1 MTTFFRDF
9 PERRLPWQVSAG
21 PEADVVL
28 ATSAAL
34 ARNLRAFPFP
44 GRASEVELRTIR
56 GDLTRRLG
64 SLEPFADGWHLDLEG
79 LTTSERRCLQEM
91 TQLSAR
97 SAADPVGKG
106 LVLDGGLGLCLAFN
120 GDDHLEAVATRA
132 GWDPRSALDD
142 VLELDALFEQQ
153 VDFAF
158 DADLG
163 YLTAYP
169 TRVGTGLRL
178 SAALHLPG
186 LVMADEIQKLINALR
201 QLQFTIHGFHGPG
214 TPIRG
219 ALFRVENLITLGR
232 SEAEVQEDFATH
244 VGKIIAYERSAR
256 RQLFGRDS
264 LGLEDVV
271 RRSLAILQE
280 ARLMSSQ
287 EAFDRLS
294 DVRLGL
300 SLGIL
305 EGISTET
312 LNLALVRQQSA
323 HLDRLAGKGLH
334 GKDRLAARA
343 RHLREWLGTA

>member
-1 MTTFFRDF
+1 MRPFFKDF
-9 PERRLPWQVSAG
+9 ADHKLPWQAWSG
-21 PEADVVL
+21 PDADVVL

-44 GRASEVELRTIR
+44 GKASVVELRTIR

-64 SLEPFADGWHLDLEG
+64 SLEPFGEGWQLDLEG
-79 LTTSERRCLQEM
+79 LTSSERRCLQEM
-91 TQLSAR
+91 TQISSRA
-97 SAADPVGKG
+97 AADPVGKG
-106 LVLDGGLGLCLAFN
+106 LLLDRELGLCLAFN
-120 GDDHLEAVATRA
+120 GDDHLETVATRA

-142 VLELDALFEQQ
+142 VLRLDAQIEQQ

-178 SAALHLPG
+178 SAAMHLPG

-219 ALFRVENLITLGR
+219 AIFRVENLITLGR
-232 SEAEVQEDFATH
+232 SEAEVQEDFSTH
-244 VGKIIAYERSAR
+244 VGKIIAFERSAR
-256 RQLFGRDS
+256 RQLYGRDP

-271 RRSLAILQE
+271 RRSLAILRE
-280 ARLMSSQ
+280 ARLLSSQ
-287 EAFDRLS
+287 EGFDRLA

-305 EGISTET
+305 EGLTPET

-323 HLDRLAGKGLH
+323 HLDRLAGKGLQ